1 MRENA
6 DLQGDAG
13 ELVEQPPEAGPD
25 KIVAKILPSGASAP
39 PHPASLEQA
48 YVQNHWLIYN
58 LLYCKTWNRELTEDL
73 VSRTFMK
80 AQHYARR
87 KAVRWRPL
95 LYKIARNEWI
105 QYERYKHRHPTTHE
119 NVVWIPSPH
128 PGPDIMLEEEQRSQR
143 VRECV
148 DRLEEIDQDII
159 ILHIWMGMTLAEIAE
174 MLGKPEGTIKSRF
187 SRAKRKLEVM
197 LKAELAD
204 QPDGM
209 VSSQD

>member
-1 MRENA
+1 
-6 DLQGDAG
+6 
-13 ELVEQPPEAGPD
+13 
-25 KIVAKILPSGASAP
+25 
-39 PHPASLEQA
+39 
-48 YVQNHWLIYN
+48 
-58 LLYCKTWNRELTEDL
+58 
-73 VSRTFMK
+73 
-80 AQHYARR
+80 
-87 KAVRWRPL
+87 
-95 LYKIARNEWI
+95 
-105 QYERYKHRHPTTHE
+105 
-119 NVVWIPSPH
+119 
-128 PGPDIMLEEEQRSQR
+128 MLEEEQRSQR